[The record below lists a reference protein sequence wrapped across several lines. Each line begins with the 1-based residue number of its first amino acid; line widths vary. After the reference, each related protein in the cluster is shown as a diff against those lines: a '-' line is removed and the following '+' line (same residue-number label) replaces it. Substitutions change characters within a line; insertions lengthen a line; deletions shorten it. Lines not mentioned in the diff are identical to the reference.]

1 MNFGMIQLNQIIK
14 TKQNCL
20 AQILAALLFILKLK
34 IFTKILLMMLKD
46 GLIHLTMT
54 RMMKDRFQQA
64 RIKKM
69 NKDELGRKIMTEFVA
84 LRSRIWAYLMHGD
97 SEHKKA
103 KGTKKC
109 VIKQRLMIK
118 NYKDCL
124 FNDKTIIKSQQR
136 FKSDCHNVYTE

>member
-1 MNFGMIQLNQIIK
+1 
-14 TKQNCL
+14 
-20 AQILAALLFILKLK
+20 
-34 IFTKILLMMLKD
+34 
-46 GLIHLTMT
+46 
-54 RMMKDRFQQA
+54 MMKDRFQQA